1 MQIKTIYC
9 YDMEMIHQISVSNF
23 RSIRDT
29 AVLDLRIPKTAPD
42 LPRFHHSTAK
52 PDVRLPSVVVLMGPN
67 GSGKT
72 TLLAA
77 LEHVAYFVS
86 RLSAP
91 RADGPRVSGFEPFRA
106 VAPSLD
112 PTRVCIDIEADWLSP
127 GEGMELFRYELAVGI
142 PVGRGSQIVVQEAL
156 YHFPHRR
163 PRRLLERRAPGTA
176 IFAASDLGFKAGD
189 ERLNAIR
196 DDASIIATLA
206 AFNVPLAK
214 RMGEWLGNAF
224 AFSDVERS
232 PAGQEETEFA
242 VRAITSNSELENWVN
257 DEIQRGDL
265 GIASVR
271 GIASE
276 EGEDYALFEHHGL
289 RSPVHLISE
298 STGTRRLF
306 HLLPQLHF
314 VLASG
319 APVVLD
325 DFDSGLHVD
334 MASRILNYFQ
344 SPETNPNRAQ
354 LFAAAHNV
362 GLLDGLEKE
371 ELFIV
376 EKDESGSTRVHG
388 AQDVRGLRRVNRL
401 YPKYRSG
408 ALGGVPRFG

>member
-1 MQIKTIYC
+1 
-9 YDMEMIHQISVSNF
+9 MIHQISVSNY

-42 LPRFHHSTAK
+42 LPRFRWSRARPET
-52 PDVRLPSVVVLMGPN
+52 RLPSAIVLVGPN

-72 TLLAA
+72 NLLGA

-86 RLSAP
+86 SLSP
-91 RADGPRVSGFEPFRA
+91 PPADGPKVGGFEPFRA
-106 VAPSLD
+106 AAPSGD
-112 PTRVCIDIEADWLSP
+112 PTRVCMDMEADWLSP
-127 GEGMELFRYELAVGI
+127 GNGTELFRYEIAVGM
-142 PVGRGSQIVVQEAL
+142 PVGQGARIVIQEAL

-163 PRRLLERRAPGTA
+163 PRRLLERRAPGGA

-189 ERLNAIR
+189 ERLNAVR
-196 DDASIIATLA
+196 DDSSIIATLA

-214 RMGEWLGNAF
+214 RMGECLGNAF
-224 AFSDVERS
+224 TFSDVGYGLR
-232 PAGQEETEFA
+232 GQSATEFA
-242 VRAITSNSELENWVN
+242 VRGMNGDSELAAWVSS
-257 DEIQRGDL
+257 EIQRGDL
-265 GIASVR
+265 GIAGVR
-271 GIASE
+271 VMESE
-276 EGEDYALFEHHGL
+276 EGEDHALFEHHGL
-289 RSPVHLISE
+289 RSPVHLIFE
-298 STGTRRLF
+298 SSGTRRLF

-334 MASRILNYFQ
+334 LASRILHYFQ
-344 SPETNPNRAQ
+344 SPETNSNRAQ

-362 GLLDGLEKE
+362 GLLDDLEKE

-376 EKDESGSTRVHG
+376 EKDESGCTRVHG